1 MSLGSEQRAA
11 LNAAKLRAL
20 TRGRVGDDAAPGALP
35 GGAALTDGTTAWVL
49 LGADADRNLGAAL
62 AWARRQAAEALHV
75 VVDDPDAAGLLA
87 RRAAL
92 FASAPTVWRADGPDL
107 HPVAAVAPAP
117 LRPVPDAADLRSL
130 LQEAG
135 LAIVE
140 EDGVILG
147 ELLGLEVARIT
158 PTDDGPVLE
167 VGVGRFDRELT
178 EMAHAHL
185 APADRLHRAVEI
197 VDRYRRPGAP
207 PHPRNQLVPERWMRA
222 ALVADPA
229 RIDVAGLR
237 PVPSAVGRANLK
249 DTGVATA
256 VGLDRAGEA
265 VVVTCSTGVD
275 LDLVP
280 AAADDRAAR
289 APGARLLLAVPARDA
304 LPLTR
309 DLAARLD
316 PPAEVVPLEGE
327 WQISWSAAGP

>member
-1 MSLGSEQRAA
+1 MAIGQEQLAA

-35 GGAALTDGTTAWVL
+35 SGAGLVDGTTTWVL
-49 LGADADRNLGAAL
+49 LGPDADRNLGAAL
-62 AWARRQAAEALHV
+62 AWARRAGAETIHV
-75 VVDDPDAAGLLA
+75 VVDDPEAAGLLA

-92 FASAPTVWRADGPDL
+92 FAPAPTVWRADGAEL
-107 HPVAAVAPAP
+107 VPVAPTPVPP

-135 LAIVE
+135 LEIVE
-140 EDGVILG
+140 EDGVTLG
-147 ELLGLEVARIT
+147 ELLGLEVGRIT
-158 PTDDGPVLE
+158 AGDDGPVLE

-197 VDRYRRPGAP
+197 VAQYRRPGAP
-207 PHPRNQLVPERWMRA
+207 PHPLNQLVPERWMRS
-222 ALVADPA
+222 ALVADPSLVGA
-229 RIDVAGLR
+229 AALR

-249 DTGVATA
+249 DTGVASA
-256 VGLDRAGEA
+256 VGLDTAGA
-265 VVVTCSTGVD
+265 PLVVTCSTGVD

-289 APGARLLLAVPARDA
+289 AEGARLVLAVPARDV

-309 DLAARLD
+309 DLAARLV
-316 PPAEVVPLEGE
+316 PPAEVVGLDGE
-327 WQISWSAAGP
+327 WKIPWA